1 MRAVYKWLMK
11 WTRTLH
17 IYISMFALLALFFF
31 AATGFMLN
39 HEAWFGFK
47 EPQPQT
53 VEGDLPP
60 DLVAA
65 SIDKEAVDKFHISE
79 RLRAATGASG
89 LVDSF
94 EVEDDTVRVVFRS
107 PGRLMDVTI
116 ERETGHFKGE
126 HDSRGLAGRLTD
138 LHKGANA
145 GGPWGLIIDGV
156 SILLLFISLTGL
168 VLWLSL
174 KKRILIGVV
183 AVFLGT
189 ATLLAIYFVFVP

>member
-1 MRAVYKWLMK
+1 MYKWLMK

-53 VEGDLPP
+53 VEGELAP

-65 SIDKEAVDKFHISE
+65 SIGKEAVDKFQISE

-94 EVEDDTVRVVFRS
+94 EIEEDTVRVVFRS
-107 PGRLMDVTI
+107 PGRMTDVTI

-126 HDSRGLAGRLTD
+126 HDLRGLAARLTD

-145 GGPWGLIIDGV
+145 GGPWGLVIDGV
-156 SILLLFISLTGL
+156 SILLLFVSLTGL
-168 VLWLSL
+168 ILWLSL

-183 AVFLGT
+183 ALSVG
-189 ATLLAIYFVFVP
+189 AAALLAVYFVFVP